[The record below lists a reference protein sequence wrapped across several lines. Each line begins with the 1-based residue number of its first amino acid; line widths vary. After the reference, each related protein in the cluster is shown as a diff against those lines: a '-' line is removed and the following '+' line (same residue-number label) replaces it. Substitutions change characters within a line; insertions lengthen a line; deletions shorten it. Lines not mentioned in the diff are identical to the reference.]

1 MEAAGIAVVESP
13 SDIGVTMQRLLSEQG
28 LLEVAK
34 TA

>member
-1 MEAAGIAVVESP
+1 VVESP
-13 SDIGVTMQRLLSEQG
+13 SDIGVTMQRLLAEKG